1 MTVIDKILSEWSYR
15 CSDGIVDMNNPT
27 KREILNIILKE
38 NGLNEM
44 EIDEANNV
52 TYDDIIKNV
61 LVKANI
67 ITKDENI
74 PQVQR
79 PNGYNL
85 GDNTNVDGDDAK
97 IFKILYSI
105 SPPKKDQ
112 DIDSAGSKGSGHGE
126 IALYWLFAYQNP
138 PKNVTGNP
146 GRGKADLNI
155 GGEGVEVKAY
165 DSKNMAFGRIGSDK
179 ENLELLNTLFGLYS
193 LDSIVSDKEKKDSN
207 KQPNSLRFSKQDI
220 INAFK
225 IVQKF
230 NEDTK
235 LKDLSAE
242 YPLIANIYAR
252 LDNLVKKLPENTDAN
267 DAEDAAGALMKNILL
282 RKSLEKIGSKGYIV
296 NVSPNGNLEYF
307 KIDQT
312 SIEAIS
318 NKVVLENTSINQGM
332 LIVNPEKLF
341 I

>member
-1 MTVIDKILSEWSYR
+1 MSRFSTVANLTAFLGLGIFSPSSYAALLGQYTFEG
-15 CSDGIVDMNNPT
+15 DT
-27 KREILNIILKE
+27 
-38 NGLNEM
+38 
-44 EIDEANNV
+44 V
-52 TYDDIIKNV
+52 TASSVNSGTTFS
-61 LVKANI
+61 NF
-67 ITKDENI
+67 
-74 PQVQR
+74 
-79 PNGYNL
+79 G
-85 GDNTNVDGDDAK
+85 
-97 IFKILYSI
+97 
-105 SPPKKDQ
+105 
-112 DIDSAGSKGSGHGE
+112 SAGVTVNSGG
-126 IALYWLFAYQNP
+126 F
-138 PKNVTGNP
+138 VTGNP

-225 IVQKF
+225 IAQKF

-242 YPLIANIYAR
+242 YPLIYNIYAR
-252 LDNLVKKLPENTDAN
+252 LSNLVKKLPENTNIN

-307 KIDQT
+307 KI
-312 SIEAIS
+312 
-318 NKVVLENTSINQGM
+318 VLSRLELILQHLTKKFTRWLM
-332 LIVNPEKLF
+332 LACEVDVSCFYGNLLVWCTARVCKKF
-341 I
+341 SQKK

>member
-1 MTVIDKILSEWSYR
+1 MTITDKILNEWSFR
-15 CSDGIVDMNNPT
+15 CHDGIVDMNDPT
-27 KREILNIILKE
+27 KREILNTILKE

-61 LVKANI
+61 LVKASI

-74 PQVQR
+74 PQVK
-79 PNGYNL
+79 NNYNL
-85 GDNTNVDGDDAK
+85 GDSTNVNGDDAE
-97 IFKILYSI
+97 IFKMLYSVA
-105 SPPKKDQ
+105 PPKKDQ

-225 IVQKF
+225 IAQKF

-242 YPLIANIYAR
+242 YPLIYNIYAR
-252 LDNLVKKLPENTDAN
+252 LSNLVKKLPENTNIN

-332 LIVNPEKLF
+332 IIVNPEKLF